1 MITAIRRTVTSKI
14 GAFFALTL
22 LVILGI
28 MFLLG
33 DVNIVAPNASVS
45 SGHVMAVG
53 ERQLTS
59 ADLRSRIKLA
69 YDRAAQQQPGLTMAQ
84 FLAGD
89 TFDKLVE
96 ESADYYALEQY
107 ARSRGIGIDKLFI
120 DAAIARNPAFAGLN
134 GSFDQTVYER
144 RIGEVGLTDE
154 RLRRDMENDAIVRQ
168 LVQPIGAVPQIPQ
181 GMATTYASLLLE
193 QREGQAAFIPASA
206 YAPTA
211 APTDAQLTAFFTSQ
225 RARYSIPE
233 RRVIRY
239 AILDESALPAVPAPT
254 AAEIQAEF
262 TANAAQYAAQ
272 ETRRFSQVIAG
283 SRAVADRIAAG
294 VRGGQSLSAAA
305 TAAGLSASP
314 VTATSEAE
322 FAGQT
327 NATVARAA
335 FAATQGAT
343 VGPQQVPLGF
353 VVLKVEEINRRPAR
367 SLAEVTPELTR
378 IVAERKRQEAMV
390 DLYNTVQNSLNSGAS
405 VAEVARDKGLQ
416 VVTTPAILPNG
427 AAPDNAAFRPDAIL
441 APLIGPAFAGHEGD
455 AGQLIQIEENRRFAL
470 VEVAQAVPAAPP
482 PLASIRDQVVA
493 DWRRSEGAKV
503 ARAKARQILAAV
515 ERGQSLAAAT
525 AAAGVSTS
533 VQTIG
538 GRRINLNQTGQRVP
552 PEITMLFSMPQGST
566 KTLELPGGAGWMVLH
581 MARSIRGNAAEAP
594 DLIQSVQ
601 QQFRDP
607 LGGELVESIVAAARA
622 AFPVTLDREGL
633 ATLRAEMTGTTAEA
647 N

>member
-14 GAFFALTL
+14 GAFVALTL

-53 ERQLTS
+53 KRELTA
-59 ADLRSRIKLA
+59 ADVRTRIKLA
-69 YDRAAQQQPGLTMAQ
+69 YDRAAQQQPGLTMAE

-89 TFDKLVE
+89 SFDKLVE
-96 ESADYYALEQY
+96 ESADYFALEQY
-107 ARSRGIGIDKLFI
+107 ARSRGISVDKLFI

-168 LVQPIGAVPQIPQ
+168 LVQPIGASLQIPQ
-181 GMATTYASLLLE
+181 GMAATYASLLLE

-206 YAPTA
+206 YAPGG
-211 APTDAQLTAFFTSQ
+211 APTEAQLTEFYRNQ
-225 RARYSIPE
+225 RARYTIPE
-233 RRVIRY
+233 RRSIRY
-239 AILDESALPAVPAPT
+239 ALLDESALGTIAPPT
-254 AAEIQAEF
+254 PAEIQAEF
-262 TANAAQYAAQ
+262 TANAGQYAAQ
-272 ETRRFSQVIAG
+272 ESRRLSQVIAG

-294 VRGGQSLSAAA
+294 IRGGQSLAAA
-305 TAAGLSASP
+305 ASAAGLSAAP
-314 VTATSEAE
+314 VTATSEAS

-327 NATVARAA
+327 SAEVARAA
-335 FAATQGAT
+335 FAANQGAT
-343 VGPQQVPLGF
+343 VGPLQVPLGF
-353 VVLKVEEINRRPAR
+353 IVLKVEEINRRPAR
-367 SLAEVTPELTR
+367 SLAEATPELTR

-390 DLYNTVQNSLNSGAS
+390 DLYNSVQTALNSGAS
-405 VAEVARDKGLQ
+405 VAEVAQDKGLQ

-427 AAPDNAAFRPDAIL
+427 TAPGNPGFRPDPVL
-441 APLIGPAFAGHEGD
+441 APLIGPAFSGHEGD

-470 VEVAQAVPAAPP
+470 VEVAQLVPAAPP
-482 PLASIRDQVVA
+482 PLASIREAVVA
-493 DWRRSEGAKV
+493 DWRRNEGAKV

-515 ERGQSLAAAT
+515 EGGQSLAAAT

-533 VQTIG
+533 VQTIS

-552 PEITMLFSMPQGST
+552 PEITLLFSMPQGST
-566 KTLELPGGAGWMVLH
+566 RTLELPAGAGWMVLH
-581 MARSIRGNAAEAP
+581 LARSIRGNAAEAP
-594 DLIQSVQ
+594 ELIQSVQ

-607 LGGELVESIVAAARA
+607 LGGELIESIVAAARA
-622 AFPVTLDREGL
+622 AFPVTLDREAL
-633 ATLRAEMTGTTAEA
+633 ATLRAEMTGTAAPA